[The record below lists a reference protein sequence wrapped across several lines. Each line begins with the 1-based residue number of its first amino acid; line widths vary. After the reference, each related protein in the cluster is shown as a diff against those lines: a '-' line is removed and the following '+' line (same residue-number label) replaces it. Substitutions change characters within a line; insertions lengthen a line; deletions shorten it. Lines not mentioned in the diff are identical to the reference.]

1 MMIKSRI
8 RWLNRYK
15 ATRIPWTAH
24 SFHTSS
30 SEVCVRHQIPEGN
43 CAQLAPVRR
52 RASPRRVA
60 YHASRTTAG
69 WVHPTEMA
77 YPQCKPYIAHIHEE
91 YVWTHITTIH
101 YIINIYIYSTYYIY
115 IYLQFLIWFYIMYAC
130 RHFCFWMTH
139 SCHHIFHCSHELTS
153 AMKPERLQVVTW
165 PCASCGSWWIWWIWC
180 LNSQYIDDWL
190 VVYLPLWK
198 MMDFVNGKDDI
209 PYIYIYY
216 IYIMENKKNA
226 WNILKPPTS
235 YTFMIID
242 EPWDFEIRLWLHR
255 GVERSG
261 WSLYPY
267 PAEKTWN
274 KAI

>member
-1 MMIKSRI
+1 
-8 RWLNRYK
+8 
-15 ATRIPWTAH
+15 
-24 SFHTSS
+24 
-30 SEVCVRHQIPEGN
+30 
-43 CAQLAPVRR
+43 
-52 RASPRRVA
+52 
-60 YHASRTTAG
+60 
-69 WVHPTEMA
+69 
-77 YPQCKPYIAHIHEE
+77 
-91 YVWTHITTIH
+91 
-101 YIINIYIYSTYYIY
+101 
-115 IYLQFLIWFYIMYAC
+115 MYAC

-180 LNSQYIDDWL
+180 HNSQYIDDWL

-209 PYIYIYY
+209 PYIYIIYILY
-216 IYIMENKKNA
+216 IYYGKKNA